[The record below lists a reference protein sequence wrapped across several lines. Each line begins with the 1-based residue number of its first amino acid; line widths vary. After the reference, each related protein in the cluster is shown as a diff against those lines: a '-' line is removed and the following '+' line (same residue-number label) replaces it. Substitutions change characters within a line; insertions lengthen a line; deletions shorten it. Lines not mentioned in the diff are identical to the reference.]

1 MIFQPKSTK
10 NIDST
15 TVVRFNIS
23 VRQCVDVDHFWYL
36 YAEHE
41 SVLQIDASV

>member
-1 MIFQPKSTK
+1 MIFQPKFTK

-23 VRQCVDVDHFWYL
+23 VRQSVDVDHFQYL
-36 YAEHE
+36 YVEHE
-41 SVLQIDASV
+41 SVLQIAASI